1 MAYDFFAR
9 KRVHPAY
16 IWGSLAFVAFVP
28 LAIFAGGTRAWLALA
43 HWITG
48 V

>member
-1 MAYDFFAR
+1 
-9 KRVHPAY
+9 V
-16 IWGSLAFVAFVP
+16 AFVAFVP
-28 LAIFAGGTRAWLALA
+28 LAIFVGGTRPWLALA